1 MVSRVP
7 IAPSCP
13 SARSRRHPR
22 PSTTTSRR
30 CLSWTGRLSP
40 GPWLCGLPPP
50 GPGPGPGASARG
62 VPPSLPSSSGLCPGV
77 FGPRPLEGYE
87 ARGHA
92 RARCL
97 PFEPSMPPVRL
108 SAFRLLPRRKLTTGF
123 RRRRVPSPMGPLQYR
138 VSEETGRDGA
148 PSTSVSATEPEAAAR
163 RAVDRRPP
171 QCRQG
176 RTGYRDGTAGRW
188 RWPSRAG
195 RGSHPMT
202 PKPWP

>member
-50 GPGPGPGASARG
+50 
-62 VPPSLPSSSGLCPGV
+62 
-77 FGPRPLEGYE
+77 GPRPLEGYE